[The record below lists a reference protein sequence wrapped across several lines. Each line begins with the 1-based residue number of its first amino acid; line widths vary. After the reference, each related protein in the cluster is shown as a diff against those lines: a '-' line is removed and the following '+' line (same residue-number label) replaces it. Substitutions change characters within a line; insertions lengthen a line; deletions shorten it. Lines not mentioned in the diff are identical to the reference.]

1 MAQTYVPKSSVSSY
15 HSNASSSRPGVAGVH
30 WRDPDLHEV
39 IEFLQNPNAVIK
51 ANAAAYLQHLCYMDD
66 PVKAKTRQLGG
77 IPPLVALLSHEIP
90 EIHRNSCGA
99 LRNLSYGRQN
109 DENKRAIKV
118 AGGTNALVRL
128 LRKSADNEVKEL
140 VTGVLWNLSSCD
152 DLKRSIIDEAL
163 LVLVNI
169 VIIPHSGWDP
179 NGPGDETHWTTVFR
193 NASGILRNVSS
204 AGDYGRK
211 KLRECEGLV
220 DSVLYLVKK
229 AIEKAYIDNKSVENC
244 VCVLR
249 NLSYRSQE
257 IEDPNYDKRQLPLG
271 ESRAG
276 AKPTS
281 DNLGCFGASKAK
293 SNQPKSNGTTNGS
306 SRNGSSNTG
315 MDLLWQPEVVQPYL
329 NLLSNCSNPETLE
342 AAAGAIQNLSACYWQ
357 PSIDIRA
364 AVRKEKGLPILVELL
379 RMEVDR
385 VVCAVATALRN
396 LAIDQRNK
404 ELIGKYAMRDLVQKL
419 PSGNPQRDVGT
430 SDDTIAAVLATL
442 NEVIKKHPEFSR
454 SLLEAGGVDRLMNV
468 TRQRAKYTSSRVV
481 KFASQVLFSM
491 WQHQEL
497 REVYRKSGWKEADFV
512 TKTVAARN
520 ARPNSPT
527 HLNSTLNRPMASQGG
542 TRYEDRT
549 LARGGQQ
556 QQNNS
561 HATNGAAAY
570 SADSVPMESLSL
582 YSGAGRGGTAS
593 GASIYPPGQ
602 HMVRPGEPVYAQV
615 NRDKKRVR
623 GGAGDGSGWEG
634 ADYSEHALH
643 WSQAQ
648 GQGPQGQQGP
658 HQGLD
663 HEQRQQTA
671 GQAGAGD
678 SW

>member
-1 MAQTYVPKSSVSSY
+1 
-15 HSNASSSRPGVAGVH
+15 
-30 WRDPDLHEV
+30 
-39 IEFLQNPNAVIK
+39 
-51 ANAAAYLQHLCYMDD
+51 
-66 PVKAKTRQLGG
+66 
-77 IPPLVALLSHEIP
+77 
-90 EIHRNSCGA
+90 
-99 LRNLSYGRQN
+99 
-109 DENKRAIKV
+109 
-118 AGGTNALVRL
+118 
-128 LRKSADNEVKEL
+128 
-140 VTGVLWNLSSCD
+140 
-152 DLKRSIIDEAL
+152 
-163 LVLVNI
+163 
-169 VIIPHSGWDP
+169 
-179 NGPGDETHWTTVFR
+179 
-193 NASGILRNVSS
+193 
-204 AGDYGRK
+204 
-211 KLRECEGLV
+211 
-220 DSVLYLVKK
+220 
-229 AIEKAYIDNKSVENC
+229 
-244 VCVLR
+244 
-249 NLSYRSQE
+249 
-257 IEDPNYDKRQLPLG
+257 
-271 ESRAG
+271 
-276 AKPTS
+276 
-281 DNLGCFGASKAK
+281 
-293 SNQPKSNGTTNGS
+293 
-306 SRNGSSNTG
+306 

-556 QQNNS
+556 QQQQQNNS

-582 YSGAGRGGTAS
+582 YSGAGRGGGAS

-602 HMVRPGEPVYAQV
+602 HLV
-615 NRDKKRVR
+615 
-623 GGAGDGSGWEG
+623 
-634 ADYSEHALH
+634 
-643 WSQAQ
+643 
-648 GQGPQGQQGP
+648 
-658 HQGLD
+658 
-663 HEQRQQTA
+663 TFFFF
-671 GQAGAGD
+671 
-678 SW
+678 